1 MYVCMYDT
9 LHEPASSWKDRFWA
23 LKKKK
28 DYIKTFMKNSEAE
41 AGIISEP
48 KSFAVGNL
56 HLTQE

>member
-1 MYVCMYDT
+1 MIHSTSQLVHGKT
-9 LHEPASSWKDRFWA
+9 GFEHS
-23 LKKKK
+23 KKKK

>member
-1 MYVCMYDT
+1 MCVCMIHSMSQLVHGKT
-9 LHEPASSWKDRFWA
+9 GFENS
-23 LKKKK
+23 KKKK

-56 HLTQE
+56 HLTPE